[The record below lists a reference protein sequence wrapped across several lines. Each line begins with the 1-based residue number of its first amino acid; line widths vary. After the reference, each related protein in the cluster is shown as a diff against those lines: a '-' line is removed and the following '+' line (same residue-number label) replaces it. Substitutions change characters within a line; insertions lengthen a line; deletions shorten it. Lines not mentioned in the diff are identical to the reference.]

1 MLTSFDRFFS
11 ILEWVAERPLT
22 KSVRHLTVKAVWDD
36 DSDNDDYYGNNNSKD
51 ERPRLLFMPGM
62 GSHILYHKGYK
73 VNVSRDRPDQA
84 SGADSEQ
91 SRILASIQKK
101 QCLTI
106 STFGWDI
113 SRLKTIVQVIP
124 SSFFRKQFFLG
135 EKK

>member
-1 MLTSFDRFFS
+1 M
-11 ILEWVAERPLT
+11 
-22 KSVRHLTVKAVWDD
+22 TVKAVWDE
-36 DSDNDDYYGNNNSKD
+36 DSDDDDYYSNNNSKD

-62 GSHILYHKGYK
+62 GSHVLYHKGYK
-73 VNVSRDRPDQA
+73 INVSRDRPDQA

-113 SRLKTIVQVIP
+113 SRLKTIVQVTENLP
-124 SSFFRKQFFLG
+124 FLFKDTFFCG
-135 EKK
+135 NG